1 MSKVAKFNAFEDEKP
16 REECGVFGIY
26 RNDDEIDS
34 VVEVCSGLYSLQ
46 HRGQLSAGICV
57 NDNGNFKCLKNSGV
71 ISEAFRS
78 NALEELPNG
87 KIAVGHVKH
96 SVRKF
101 EETEL
106 ISGQPLLMRYKYG
119 SLAIAHNGDITNKAK
134 LYEELQESGSIF
146 QSNSNAELISYIIAG
161 ERIEADSIEEAVLRT
176 MDKLEGAYSMVIVS
190 PSKLIAVRDPHGF
203 RPLCLGK
210 MKNSYMVSSESC
222 AFDSLGAEFVRDI
235 KPGEVL
241 VIDESGVHSYTEH
254 CGGRTSMCIFE
265 QIYVARPD
273 SVLDNQSVHLFRMN
287 VGKVLAEKYP
297 VEADIVCGIPD
308 SGVSC
313 AIGYAAASGIPYGIA
328 IIKNKYLGRT
338 LSMDSDS
345 MRKRTLEIKINV
357 LKPTVCGKRVV
368 IIDDS
373 IVRGGTMSHIVE
385 LLKKA
390 GAREVHV
397 RVASPPFKNSCYYG
411 TSLPE
416 REKLI
421 SNRMT
426 ADELREKMG
435 ADSLEY
441 ISVEDLIGCADSSDV
456 DFCCAC
462 FSGDYPIGKPEE
474 EFFDKYS
481 RKIQR

>member
-1 MSKVAKFNAFEDEKP
+1 MSKVAEFNALNDEKP

-26 RNDDEIDS
+26 RNDDIDA

-134 LYEELQESGSIF
+134 LYEKLKESGSIF

-161 ERIEADSIEEAVLRT
+161 ERIEADTIEEAVLRT

-235 KPGEVL
+235 KPGEVV

-345 MRKRTLEIKINV
+345 LRKRTLEIKINV

-373 IVRGGTMSHIVE
+373 IVRGGTMAHIVE

-390 GAREVHV
+390 GAKEVHV

-416 REKLI
+416 SEKLVA
-421 SNRMT
+421 NRMT
-426 ADELREKMG
+426 TDELRQKIG

-441 ISVEDLIGCADSSDV
+441 ISVEDLLGCADSSDV
-456 DFCCAC
+456 NFCCAC

-474 EFFDKYS
+474 FFDKYS
-481 RKIQR
+481 TKIKG

>member
-1 MSKVAKFNAFEDEKP
+1 MSKVAEFNALNDEKP

-26 RNDDEIDS
+26 RNDDIDA

-134 LYEELQESGSIF
+134 LYEKLKESGSIF

-161 ERIEADSIEEAVLRT
+161 ERIEADTIEEAVLRT

-254 CGGRTSMCIFE
+254 CGGKTSMCIFE
-265 QIYVARPD
+265 HIYVARPD
-273 SVLDNQSVHLFRMN
+273 SVLDNQSVHMFRMN

-345 MRKRTLEIKINV
+345 LRKRTLEIKINV

-373 IVRGGTMSHIVE
+373 IVRGGTMAHIVE

-390 GAREVHV
+390 GAKEVHV

-416 REKLI
+416 SEKLVA
-421 SNRMT
+421 NRMT
-426 ADELREKMG
+426 TDELRQKIG

-441 ISVEDLIGCADSSDV
+441 ISVEDLLGCADSSDV
-456 DFCCAC
+456 NFCCAC

-474 EFFDKYS
+474 FFDKYS
-481 RKIQR
+481 TKIKG

>member
-1 MSKVAKFNAFEDEKP
+1 MSKVAEFNALNDEKP

-26 RNDDEIDS
+26 RNDDDIDA

-134 LYEELQESGSIF
+134 LYEKLKESGSIF

-161 ERIEADSIEEAVLRT
+161 ERIEADTIEEAVLRT

-254 CGGRTSMCIFE
+254 CGEKTSMCIFE
-265 QIYVARPD
+265 HIYVARPD
-273 SVLDNQSVHLFRMN
+273 SVLDNQSVHMFRMN

-345 MRKRTLEIKINV
+345 LRKRTLEIKINV

-373 IVRGGTMSHIVE
+373 IVRGGTMAHIVE

-390 GAREVHV
+390 GAKEVHV

-416 REKLI
+416 SEKLVA
-421 SNRMT
+421 NRMT
-426 ADELREKMG
+426 TDELRQKIG

-441 ISVEDLIGCADSSDV
+441 ISVEDLLGCADSSDV
-456 DFCCAC
+456 NFCCAC

-474 EFFDKYS
+474 FFDKYS
-481 RKIQR
+481 TKIKG

>member
-1 MSKVAKFNAFEDEKP
+1 MSKVAEFNALNDEKP

-26 RNDDEIDS
+26 RNDDDIDA

-106 ISGQPLLMRYKYG
+106 ISGQPLLMRYRYG

-134 LYEELQESGSIF
+134 LYEKLKESGSIF

-161 ERIEADSIEEAVLRT
+161 ERIEADTIEEAVLRT

-254 CGGRTSMCIFE
+254 CGGKTSMCIFE
-265 QIYVARPD
+265 HIYVARPD
-273 SVLDNQSVHLFRMN
+273 SVLDNQSVHMFRMN

-345 MRKRTLEIKINV
+345 LRKRTLEIKINV

-373 IVRGGTMSHIVE
+373 IVRGGTMAHIVE

-390 GAREVHV
+390 GAKEVHV

-416 REKLI
+416 SEKLVA
-421 SNRMT
+421 NRMT
-426 ADELREKMG
+426 TDELRQKIG

-441 ISVEDLIGCADSSDV
+441 ISVEDLLGCADSSDV
-456 DFCCAC
+456 NFCCAC

-474 EFFDKYS
+474 FFDKYS
-481 RKIQR
+481 TKIKG

>member
-1 MSKVAKFNAFEDEKP
+1 MSKVAEFNALNDEKP

-46 HRGQLSAGICV
+46 HRGQLGAGICV
-57 NDNGNFKCLKNSGV
+57 NDNGEFKCYKNSGV

-134 LYEELQESGSIF
+134 LYEKLKESGSIF

-161 ERIEADSIEEAVLRT
+161 ERIEADTIEEAVLRT

-254 CGGRTSMCIFE
+254 CGGKTSMCIFE
-265 QIYVARPD
+265 HIYFAQI
-273 SVLDNQSVHLFRMN
+273 NN
-287 VGKVLAEKYP
+287 NAEK
-297 VEADIVCGIPD
+297 
-308 SGVSC
+308 
-313 AIGYAAASGIPYGIA
+313 
-328 IIKNKYLGRT
+328 KNY
-338 LSMDSDS
+338 
-345 MRKRTLEIKINV
+345 
-357 LKPTVCGKRVV
+357 C
-368 IIDDS
+368 
-373 IVRGGTMSHIVE
+373 
-385 LLKKA
+385 
-390 GAREVHV
+390 
-397 RVASPPFKNSCYYG
+397 
-411 TSLPE
+411 
-416 REKLI
+416 
-421 SNRMT
+421 
-426 ADELREKMG
+426 
-435 ADSLEY
+435 
-441 ISVEDLIGCADSSDV
+441 
-456 DFCCAC
+456 
-462 FSGDYPIGKPEE
+462 
-474 EFFDKYS
+474 
-481 RKIQR
+481 

>member
-1 MSKVAKFNAFEDEKP
+1 VSKVAEFNALNDEKP

-26 RNDDEIDS
+26 RNDDDIDA

-106 ISGQPLLMRYKYG
+106 ISGQPLLMRYRYG

-134 LYEELQESGSIF
+134 LYEKLKESGSIF

-161 ERIEADSIEEAVLRT
+161 ERIEADTIEEAVLRT

-254 CGGRTSMCIFE
+254 CGGKTSMCIFE
-265 QIYVARPD
+265 HIYVARPD
-273 SVLDNQSVHLFRMN
+273 SVLDNQSVHMFRMN

-345 MRKRTLEIKINV
+345 LRKRTLEIKINV

-373 IVRGGTMSHIVE
+373 IVRGGTMAHIVE

-390 GAREVHV
+390 GAKEVHV

-416 REKLI
+416 SEKLVA
-421 SNRMT
+421 NRMT
-426 ADELREKMG
+426 TDELRQKIG

-441 ISVEDLIGCADSSDV
+441 ISVEDLLGCADSSDV
-456 DFCCAC
+456 NFCCAC

-474 EFFDKYS
+474 FFDKYS
-481 RKIQR
+481 TKIKG

>member
-1 MSKVAKFNAFEDEKP
+1 MSKVAEFNALNDEKP

-26 RNDDEIDS
+26 RNDDIDA

-134 LYEELQESGSIF
+134 LYEKLKESGSIF

-161 ERIEADSIEEAVLRT
+161 ERIEADTIEEAVLRT

-210 MKNSYMVSSESC
+210 MKNRYMVSSESC

-254 CGGRTSMCIFE
+254 CGEKTSMCIFE
-265 QIYVARPD
+265 HIYVARPD
-273 SVLDNQSVHLFRMN
+273 SVLDNQSVHMFRMN

-345 MRKRTLEIKINV
+345 LRKRTLEIKINV

-373 IVRGGTMSHIVE
+373 IVRGGTMAHIVE

-390 GAREVHV
+390 GAKEVHV

-416 REKLI
+416 SEKLVA
-421 SNRMT
+421 NRMT
-426 ADELREKMG
+426 TDELRQKIG

-441 ISVEDLIGCADSSDV
+441 ISVEDLLGCADSSDV
-456 DFCCAC
+456 NFCCAC

-474 EFFDKYS
+474 FFDKYS
-481 RKIQR
+481 TKIKG

>member
-1 MSKVAKFNAFEDEKP
+1 MSKVAEFNALNDEKP

-26 RNDDEIDS
+26 RNDDIDA

-71 ISEAFRS
+71 ISEAFCS

-134 LYEELQESGSIF
+134 LYEKLKESGSIF

-161 ERIEADSIEEAVLRT
+161 ERIEADTIEEAVLRT

-254 CGGRTSMCIFE
+254 CGGKTSMCIFE
-265 QIYVARPD
+265 HIYVARPD
-273 SVLDNQSVHLFRMN
+273 SVLDNQSVHMFRMN

-345 MRKRTLEIKINV
+345 LRKRTLEIKINV

-373 IVRGGTMSHIVE
+373 IVRGGTMAHIVE

-390 GAREVHV
+390 GAKEVHV

-416 REKLI
+416 SEKLVA
-421 SNRMT
+421 NRMT
-426 ADELREKMG
+426 TDELRQKIG

-441 ISVEDLIGCADSSDV
+441 ISVEDLLGCADSSDV
-456 DFCCAC
+456 NFCCAC

-474 EFFDKYS
+474 FFDKYS
-481 RKIQR
+481 TKIKG

>member
-1 MSKVAKFNAFEDEKP
+1 MSKVAEFNAFEDEKP

-26 RNDDEIDS
+26 RNDDDVDS

-57 NDNGNFKCLKNSGV
+57 NDNGSFKCCKNSGV

-87 KIAVGHVKH
+87 KIAIGHVKH

-106 ISGQPLLMRYKYG
+106 ISGQPLLMRYRYG
-119 SLAIAHNGDITNKAK
+119 SLAIAHNGDITNKKTLYKK
-134 LYEELQESGSIF
+134 LKESGSIF

-161 ERIEADSIEEAVLRT
+161 ERIKADSIEDAVLRT

-203 RPLCLGK
+203 RPLCLGR
-210 MKNSYMVSSESC
+210 MKNSYMISSESC

-241 VIDESGVHSYTEH
+241 VIDESGIHSHTEH

-273 SVLDNQSVHLFRMN
+273 SVLDNQSVHMFRMN
-287 VGKVLAEKYP
+287 VGRVLAEKYP

-345 MRKRTLEIKINV
+345 LRKRTLEIKINV

-373 IVRGGTMSHIVE
+373 IVRGGTMARIVE

-390 GAREVHV
+390 GASEVHV

-416 REKLI
+416 SEKLVA
-421 SNRMT
+421 NRMT
-426 ADELREKMG
+426 ADELRQKIG

-441 ISVEDLIGCADSSDV
+441 ISVEDLLICADSSDV
-456 DFCCAC
+456 NFCCAC

-474 EFFDKYS
+474 FFDKYS
-481 RKIQR
+481 RKIQK

>member
-1 MSKVAKFNAFEDEKP
+1 MSKVAEFNALNDEKP

-26 RNDDEIDS
+26 RNDDDIDA

-134 LYEELQESGSIF
+134 LYEKLKESGSIF

-161 ERIEADSIEEAVLRT
+161 ERIEADTIEEAVLRT

-254 CGGRTSMCIFE
+254 CGGKTSMCIFE
-265 QIYVARPD
+265 HIYVARPD
-273 SVLDNQSVHLFRMN
+273 SVLDNQSVHMFRMN

-345 MRKRTLEIKINV
+345 LRKRTLEIKINV

-373 IVRGGTMSHIVE
+373 IVRGGTMAHIVE

-390 GAREVHV
+390 GAKEVHV

-416 REKLI
+416 SEKLVA
-421 SNRMT
+421 NRMT
-426 ADELREKMG
+426 TDELRQKIG

-441 ISVEDLIGCADSSDV
+441 ISVEDLLGCADSSDV
-456 DFCCAC
+456 NFCCAC

-474 EFFDKYS
+474 FFDKYS
-481 RKIQR
+481 TKIKG

>member
-1 MSKVAKFNAFEDEKP
+1 MSKVAEFNALNDEKP

-26 RNDDEIDS
+26 RNDDIDA

-106 ISGQPLLMRYKYG
+106 ISGQPLLMRYRYG

-134 LYEELQESGSIF
+134 LYEKLKESGSIF

-161 ERIEADSIEEAVLRT
+161 ERIEADTIEEAVLRT

-254 CGGRTSMCIFE
+254 CGGKTSMCIFE
-265 QIYVARPD
+265 HIYVARPD
-273 SVLDNQSVHLFRMN
+273 SVLDNQSVHMFRMN

-345 MRKRTLEIKINV
+345 LRKRTLEIKINV

-373 IVRGGTMSHIVE
+373 IVRGGTMAHIVE

-390 GAREVHV
+390 GAKEVHV

-416 REKLI
+416 SEKLVA
-421 SNRMT
+421 NRMT
-426 ADELREKMG
+426 TDELRQKIG
-435 ADSLEY
+435 ADLLEY
-441 ISVEDLIGCADSSDV
+441 ISVEDLLGCADSSDV
-456 DFCCAC
+456 NFCCAC

-474 EFFDKYS
+474 FFDKYS
-481 RKIQR
+481 TKIKG

>member
-1 MSKVAKFNAFEDEKP
+1 MSKVAEFNALNDEKP

-26 RNDDEIDS
+26 RNDDIDA

-134 LYEELQESGSIF
+134 LYEKLKESGSIF

-161 ERIEADSIEEAVLRT
+161 ERIEADTIEEAVLRT

-254 CGGRTSMCIFE
+254 CGGKTSMCIFE
-265 QIYVARPD
+265 HIYVARPD
-273 SVLDNQSVHLFRMN
+273 SVLDNQSVHMFRMN

-345 MRKRTLEIKINV
+345 LRKRTLEIKINV

-373 IVRGGTMSHIVE
+373 IVRGGTMAHIVE

-390 GAREVHV
+390 GAKEVHV

-416 REKLI
+416 SEKLVA
-421 SNRMT
+421 NRMT
-426 ADELREKMG
+426 TDELRQKIG

-441 ISVEDLIGCADSSDV
+441 ISVEDLLGCADSLDV
-456 DFCCAC
+456 NFCCAC
-462 FSGDYPIGKPEE
+462 FSGDYPIGQPE

-481 RKIQR
+481 TKIKG

>member
-1 MSKVAKFNAFEDEKP
+1 MSKVAEFNALNDEKP

-26 RNDDEIDS
+26 RNDDIDA

-235 KPGEVL
+235 KPGEVV

-373 IVRGGTMSHIVE
+373 IVRGGTMAHIVE

-390 GAREVHV
+390 GAKEVHV

-416 REKLI
+416 SEKLVA
-421 SNRMT
+421 NRMT
-426 ADELREKMG
+426 TDELRQKIG

-441 ISVEDLIGCADSSDV
+441 ISVEDLLGCADSSDV
-456 DFCCAC
+456 NFCCAC

-474 EFFDKYS
+474 FFDKYS
-481 RKIQR
+481 TKIKG

>member
-1 MSKVAKFNAFEDEKP
+1 MSKVAEFNALNDEKP

-26 RNDDEIDS
+26 RNDDIDA

-134 LYEELQESGSIF
+134 LYEKLKESGSIF

-161 ERIEADSIEEAVLRT
+161 ERIEADTIEEAVLRT

-254 CGGRTSMCIFE
+254 CGGKTSMCIFE
-265 QIYVARPD
+265 HIYVARPD
-273 SVLDNQSVHLFRMN
+273 SVLDNQSVHMFRMN

-345 MRKRTLEIKINV
+345 LRKRTLEIKINV

-373 IVRGGTMSHIVE
+373 IVRGGTMAHIVE

-390 GAREVHV
+390 GAKEVHV

-416 REKLI
+416 SEKLVA
-421 SNRMT
+421 NRMT
-426 ADELREKMG
+426 TDELRQKIG

-441 ISVEDLIGCADSSDV
+441 ISVEDLLGCADSSN
-456 DFCCAC
+456 
-462 FSGDYPIGKPEE
+462 YL
-474 EFFDKYS
+474 YL
-481 RKIQR
+481 

>member
-1 MSKVAKFNAFEDEKP
+1 
-16 REECGVFGIY
+16 
-26 RNDDEIDS
+26 
-34 VVEVCSGLYSLQ
+34 
-46 HRGQLSAGICV
+46 
-57 NDNGNFKCLKNSGV
+57 
-71 ISEAFRS
+71 
-78 NALEELPNG
+78 
-87 KIAVGHVKH
+87 
-96 SVRKF
+96 
-101 EETEL
+101 
-106 ISGQPLLMRYKYG
+106 
-119 SLAIAHNGDITNKAK
+119 
-134 LYEELQESGSIF
+134 
-146 QSNSNAELISYIIAG
+146 
-161 ERIEADSIEEAVLRT
+161 
-176 MDKLEGAYSMVIVS
+176 
-190 PSKLIAVRDPHGF
+190 
-203 RPLCLGK
+203 

-254 CGGRTSMCIFE
+254 CGGKTSMCIFE
-265 QIYVARPD
+265 HIYVARPD
-273 SVLDNQSVHLFRMN
+273 SVLDNQSVHMFRMN

-345 MRKRTLEIKINV
+345 LRKRTLEIKINV

-373 IVRGGTMSHIVE
+373 IVRGGTMAHIVE

-390 GAREVHV
+390 GAKEVHV

-416 REKLI
+416 SEKLVA
-421 SNRMT
+421 NRMT
-426 ADELREKMG
+426 TDELRQKIG

-441 ISVEDLIGCADSSDV
+441 ISVEDLLGCADSSDV
-456 DFCCAC
+456 NFCCAC

-474 EFFDKYS
+474 FFDKYS
-481 RKIQR
+481 TKIKG

>member
-1 MSKVAKFNAFEDEKP
+1 MSKVAEFNALNDEKP

-26 RNDDEIDS
+26 RNDDIDA

-134 LYEELQESGSIF
+134 LYEKLKESGSIF

-161 ERIEADSIEEAVLRT
+161 ERIEADTIEEAVLRT

-254 CGGRTSMCIFE
+254 CGEKTSMCIFE
-265 QIYVARPD
+265 HIYVARPD
-273 SVLDNQSVHLFRMN
+273 SVLDNQSVHMFRMN

-345 MRKRTLEIKINV
+345 LRKRTLEIKINV

-373 IVRGGTMSHIVE
+373 IVRGGTMAHIVE

-390 GAREVHV
+390 GAKEVHV

-416 REKLI
+416 SEKLVA
-421 SNRMT
+421 NRMT
-426 ADELREKMG
+426 TDELRQKIG

-441 ISVEDLIGCADSSDV
+441 ISVEDLLGCADSSDV
-456 DFCCAC
+456 NFCCAC

-474 EFFDKYS
+474 FFDKYS
-481 RKIQR
+481 TKIKG